1 MSSPSLS
8 LSLFY
13 SMVDLHILSGTVL
26 LPNFDR
32 SILCLSFCQ
41 CFPVAH
47 DQRTFCTC
55 IFKESAARSQIG
67 GAIFLERSYH
77 VHFNVHSP
85 PPHPVLFLLANIL
98 YYLATEDQLPETICK
113 VSCNVRCFVNNGKY
127 GVKN

>member
-1 MSSPSLS
+1 MSSPSLFFFTPW
-8 LSLFY
+8 LIYTF
-13 SMVDLHILSGTVL
+13 LSGTVL
-26 LPNFDR
+26 LPNFDC

-47 DQRTFCTC
+47 YQRTFCTC

-77 VHFNVHSP
+77 VHFNVHFFF
-85 PPHPVLFLLANIL
+85 PVIFLLANIL
-98 YYLATEDQLPETICK
+98 YYFATEDQLPETICK
-113 VSCNVRCFVNNGKY
+113 VSCNVGCFVNNGKY